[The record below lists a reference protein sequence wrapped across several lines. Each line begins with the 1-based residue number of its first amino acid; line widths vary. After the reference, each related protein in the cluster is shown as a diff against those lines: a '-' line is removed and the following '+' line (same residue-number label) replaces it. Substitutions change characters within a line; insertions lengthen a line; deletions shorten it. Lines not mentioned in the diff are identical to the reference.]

1 MLDARFPSEW
11 RRVRLEDVAEVRTGL
26 AKGKKDV
33 KDPVRRPY
41 LRVANVQDGHLDL
54 REIKHISVAK
64 AEVDRYTLAEGD
76 ILLTEGGDADKLG
89 RGTMWRNEVPN
100 CLHQNHIF
108 VVRVRRDQLLPDY
121 LVWMTN
127 SPHGREYFRRCSKQ
141 STNLASI
148 NTRQLKRYPLVLPRI
163 TEQRGIARVLRAA
176 DHSLDTVQ
184 GLLKARRKLKRGLLQ
199 QLLSGQSR
207 FPEFRKQPW
216 VEHRVGDVLKET
228 FRPVQWDDDEEY
240 RLASIRRG
248 SKGLFDR
255 GRLFG
260 RQIKVKKLNT
270 IRTDDFLIS
279 HIQAAYGAMGL
290 VPKAFDGAKVSDMYT
305 VLTPKEPD
313 TIDMRFFNYMSQRK
327 EMRHMAYLSSN
338 GFFAERLRLNFDP
351 HDFMHRKVLLPP
363 TIEEQTKI
371 ADTLQTL
378 DAEIDDLQ
386 RLHDALKEQ
395 KKGLMQKLLT
405 GQVRVPASMLK
416 EANHG

>member
-1 MLDARFPSEW
+1 MLEAAFPTEW
-11 RRVRLEDVAEVRTGL
+11 QRVRLEDVAEVRTGL

-33 KDPVRRPY
+33 KNPVRRPY

-54 REIKHISVAK
+54 REIKHISVAS
-64 AEVDRYTLAEGD
+64 AEVDRYSLAEGD

-108 VVRVRRDQLLPDY
+108 VVRVQPDRLLPDY
-121 LVWMTN
+121 LVWLTN

-148 NTRQLKRYPLVLPRI
+148 NTRQLKRYPLVLPDI
-163 TEQRGIARVLRAA
+163 TEQRGVARVLRAA
-176 DHSLDTVQ
+176 DRSIDTVQ

-199 QLLSGQSR
+199 QLLTGQRR
-207 FPEFRKQPW
+207 FSEFRKPW
-216 VEHRVGDVLKET
+216 VERRVGEVLQET
-228 FRPVQWDDDEEY
+228 LRPVTWDDNEEY

-248 SKGLFDR
+248 SRGLFDR

-260 RQIKVKKLNT
+260 RQIKVKKLNN

-290 VPKAFDGAKVSDMYT
+290 VSKGFDGAKVSDMYT
-305 VLTPKEPD
+305 VLTPKEPNA
-313 TIDMRFFNYMSQRK
+313 IDMRLVNYMSQRK
-327 EMRHMAYLSSN
+327 EMRHIAYLSSN

-351 HDFMHRKVLLPP
+351 HDFLHRKVLLPP
-363 TIEEQTKI
+363 TVEEQTKI
-371 ADTLQTL
+371 ADTLQAL
-378 DAEIDDLQ
+378 DDEIDGLQ
-386 RLHDALKEQ
+386 HLHNALKEQ

-405 GQVRVPASMLK
+405 GHVRVPESMLK
-416 EANHG
+416 EAAHA